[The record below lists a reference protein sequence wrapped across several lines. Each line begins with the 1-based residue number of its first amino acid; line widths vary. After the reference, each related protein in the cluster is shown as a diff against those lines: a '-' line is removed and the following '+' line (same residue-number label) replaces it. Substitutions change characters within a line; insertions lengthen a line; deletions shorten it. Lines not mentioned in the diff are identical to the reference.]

1 MTIPILVEP
10 SATGFRAETGG
21 PLNLSAVGSSSGE
34 AIALLRAKI
43 TARLSGGATIIDLP
57 VPQKPPLVPELPL
70 SENPLWPDFLAAVEA
85 YRNRQDAEDQAAYA
99 DEN

>member
-10 SATGFRAETGG
+10 AETGFRAETGG

-34 AIALLRAKI
+34 AVALLQAKI

-57 VPQKPPLVPELPL
+57 VPQKPPI
-70 SENPLWPDFLAAVEA
+70 WPVLLAVNAL
-85 YRNRQDAEDQAAYA
+85 
-99 DEN
+99 